1 MVENR
6 KGYDREF
13 KISAVKMIIEE
24 GRSIREVSESLGLNY
39 HTLRDW
45 KIAYETNG
53 AGAFQGNG
61 IKVYGSDSEKEISEL
76 KKKIRRLEMERDIL
90 KKAMAISLEK

>member
-1 MVENR
+1 MVRNR
-6 KGYDREF
+6 NCYDREF
-13 KISAVKMIIEE
+13 KISVVKMIIEE

-39 HTLRDW
+39 YTLRDW
-45 KIAYETNG
+45 RIEYESKG
-53 AGAFQGNG
+53 ESAFQGNG